1 MNKNT
6 YPGSGKSRD
15 NSRVAWEEAP
25 TYGRSSSL
33 YFPFLFFLSLAFL
46 IAFDAGIAWKA
57 GAAPYDRTH
66 SRNHENTSGNA
77 AGALNSYNPQASYK
91 KIEFLNPLDGSVYPK
106 DMASPFFKWVDQATD
121 AENWLL
127 RISFETPADP
137 IQIQC
142 SQNQWIPDTELW
154 ETVKYNSLDA
164 PVQIS
169 ALGYKNHP
177 TPEIV
182 SRGTVRIYTSRDP
195 LGAPILFRRIP
206 PSFSYASKH
215 PEIMEWCLAD
225 ISSGEDPPVIM
236 SRQSLCASCHT
247 ASRDGKIVGMDMDYG
262 GDKGSYF
269 ITGVG
274 ENILLKEKDFIS
286 WNDFPRDDGL
296 QSSGLFSRL
305 SPDGLHV
312 VTTAN
317 DISFLAKISD
327 PYCSQLFFPIQG
339 HLAFYSKLNRSM
351 HRLFTGQNRR
361 EIIET
366 DPSWSPD
373 GRYIL
378 FSRTLMTRDLYAEL
392 GGNTIFSAADA
403 DVENLNK
410 QYPVHFNVYK
420 VAFNEG
426 NGGRAVPL
434 QGASYNGRSNY
445 FARYSPD
452 GRWIV
457 FTQSSTGLALQPD
470 SRLYIL
476 PASGG
481 EARRM
486 NCNRDR
492 MNSWH
497 TWSPNSRWLA
507 FVSKENMP
515 YTELYLTHIDENG
528 NDSIPVLVSRFN
540 KPGYAINVPEFVN
553 IEAGGIHSISLQSG
567 LHSSEPAINP

>member
-1 MNKNT
+1 MSKNA
-6 YPGSGKSRD
+6 YAGSGTLRD
-15 NSRVAWEEAP
+15 SLRV
-25 TYGRSSSL
+25 GLLCFLS
-33 YFPFLFFLSLAFL
+33 LFFLSLAFSV
-46 IAFDAGIAWKA
+46 AFDAGIDWKA
-57 GAAPYDRTH
+57 GAAQYDGND
-66 SRNHENTSGNA
+66 SSMNENTAGNA
-77 AGALNSYNPQASYK
+77 ALALKSYNPQGSYK
-91 KIEFLNPLDGSVYPK
+91 KIEFLNPLDGSVYPR
-106 DMASPFFKWVDQATD
+106 DMAPPSFEWADQATD

-127 RISFETPADP
+127 RIEFETSAGP
-137 IQIQC
+137 IRIQC
-142 SQNQWIPDTELW
+142 SRNRWIPDTELW
-154 ETVKYNSLDA
+154 ERVKSNSLDA

-177 TPEIV
+177 KPEIV

-195 LGAPILFRRIP
+195 VGAPILFRRVP
-206 PSFSYASKH
+206 PSFSYAHSH
-215 PEIMEWCLAD
+215 PELMEWCLAD

-236 SRQSLCASCHT
+236 SRQPFCASCHT
-247 ASRDGKIVGMDMDYG
+247 ASSNGEILGMDMDYG

-269 ITGVG
+269 ITRVK
-274 ENILLKEKDFIS
+274 ENILLKDKDFIS

-312 VTTAN
+312 VTTAD
-317 DISFLAKISD
+317 DISFLAEISD

-339 HLAFYSKLNRSM
+339 RLAFYSKPDRSM
-351 HRLFTGQNRR
+351 HRLFTGHDKN

-373 GRYIL
+373 GRYVL
-378 FSRTLMTRDLYAEL
+378 FSRALMTRDLYAEL
-392 GGNTIFSAADA
+392 GGDTIFSAAGA

-410 QYPVHFNVYK
+410 QYPVHFNIYK

-426 NGGRAVPL
+426 NGSRALPL
-434 QGASYNGRSNY
+434 EGASDNGRSNY

-452 GRWIV
+452 GSWIV
-457 FTQSSTGLALQPD
+457 FTQSSTGLVLQPD

-486 NCNRDR
+486 NCNRTR

-528 NDSIPVLVSRFN
+528 NDSIPVLASRFN
-540 KPGYAINVPEFVN
+540 KPGYAINVPEFIN
-553 IEAGGIHSISLQSG
+553 IEADGIHSISLQSG
-567 LHSSEPAINP
+567 LHGNEPAVDP

>member
-1 MNKNT
+1 LSKNT
-6 YPGSGKSRD
+6 CPGSGKLRD
-15 NSRVAWEEAP
+15 NLRVAL
-25 TYGRSSSL
+25 L
-33 YFPFLFFLSLAFL
+33 YFLFLFFLSLAFTVV
-46 IAFDAGIAWKA
+46 FDAGITGKA
-57 GAAPYDRTH
+57 GAAPYDGTGL
-66 SRNHENTSGNA
+66 SMNENTTGNA
-77 AGALNSYNPQASYK
+77 ARALKGCNPQTSCK
-91 KIEFLNPLDGSVYPK
+91 KIEFLNPLDESVYPK
-106 DMASPFFKWVDQATD
+106 DMASPFFKWTDQATD
-121 AENWLL
+121 VKNWLL
-127 RISFETPADP
+127 RIDFETSADP
-137 IQIQC
+137 IRIQC
-142 SQNQWIPDTELW
+142 SRNQWIPDKELW
-154 ETVKYNSLDA
+154 ETVKLNSLDA
-164 PVQIS
+164 PAQIS
-169 ALGYKNHP
+169 ALGFKNHP
-177 TPEIV
+177 KPEIV

-195 LGAPILFRRIP
+195 VGAPILFRRVP
-206 PSFSYASKH
+206 PSFSYASSH

-236 SRQSLCASCHT
+236 SRQSYCASCHT
-247 ASRDGKIVGMDMDYG
+247 ASGNGEILGMDMDYG

-269 ITGVG
+269 ITGVK
-274 ENILLKEKDFIS
+274 ENILLKNKDFIS
-286 WNDFPRDDGL
+286 WNDFPREDGL

-327 PYCSQLFFPIQG
+327 PYFSQLFFPIQG

-351 HRLFTGQNRR
+351 HRLFTGHDKN

-378 FSRTLMTRDLYAEL
+378 FSLTLMIRDLYAEL

-434 QGASYNGRSNY
+434 EGASYNGRSNY

-457 FTQSSTGLALQPD
+457 FTQSNTGLVLQPD

-476 PASGG
+476 AASGG

-486 NCNRDR
+486 NCNRTC

-497 TWSPNSRWLA
+497 SWSPNSRWLA

-528 NDSIPVLVSRFN
+528 NDSIPVLASRFN

-553 IEAGGIHSISLQSG
+553 IEAEGIQSISLQSG
-567 LHSSEPAINP
+567 LHGNELATNP

>member
-1 MNKNT
+1 LSKNT
-6 YPGSGKSRD
+6 YPGLSKLRD
-15 NSRVAWEEAP
+15 HLRIA
-25 TYGRSSSL
+25 L
-33 YFPFLFFLSLAFL
+33 LCFPFLFLAFL
-46 IAFDAGIAWKA
+46 AAFDGGIAWEA
-57 GAAPYDRTH
+57 GAAPCDGID
-66 SRNHENTSGNA
+66 SRNHENTAGNA
-77 AGALNSYNPQASYK
+77 SRAFNDYNPQASYK

-106 DMASPFFKWVDQATD
+106 DMASPFFKWVDWATD
-121 AENWLL
+121 SENWLL
-127 RISFETPADP
+127 MIDFETSADP
-137 IQIQC
+137 VRIQC
-142 SQNQWIPDTELW
+142 SQKQWIPDKELW
-154 ETVKYNSLDA
+154 ETVKLNSLDA
-164 PVQIS
+164 PAQIS
-169 ALGYKNHP
+169 VLGYKNHP

-182 SRGTVRIYTSRDP
+182 SRGTVCIYTSRDP
-195 LGAPILFRRIP
+195 VGAPILFRRVP
-206 PSFSYASKH
+206 PSFSYARSH
-215 PEIMEWCLAD
+215 PEVMEWCLAD

-247 ASRDGKIVGMDMDYG
+247 ASSNGEILGMDMDYG

-366 DPSWSPD
+366 DPSWSPG

-392 GGNTIFSAADA
+392 GGNTIFSATGA
-403 DVENLNK
+403 DVENLKK
-410 QYPVHFNVYK
+410 QYPIHFNVYK

-434 QGASYNGRSNY
+434 EGASYNGRSNY

-457 FTQSSTGLALQPD
+457 FTQSSTGLVLQPD

-486 NCNRDR
+486 NCNRNR

-553 IEAGGIHSISLQSG
+553 IEAEGIQSISLQSG
-567 LHSSEPAINP
+567 LHGNESAIDP

>member
-1 MNKNT
+1 MGAT
-6 YPGSGKSRD
+6 PY
-15 NSRVAWEEAP
+15 E
-25 TYGRSSSL
+25 
-33 YFPFLFFLSLAFL
+33 
-46 IAFDAGIAWKA
+46 GI
-57 GAAPYDRTH
+57 D
-66 SRNHENTSGNA
+66 SRNHEIRAGNA
-77 AGALNSYNPQASYK
+77 AHVLKSYNPQASYK
-91 KIEFLNPLDGSVYPK
+91 KIEILNPLDGSVYPR
-106 DMASPFFKWVDQATD
+106 DMASPFFKWLDRTTD
-121 AENWLL
+121 VENWLV
-127 RISFETPADP
+127 RIDFETSAAS
-137 IQIQC
+137 IRILC
-142 SQNQWIPDTELW
+142 SRSQWIPDTELW
-154 ETVKYNSLDA
+154 ETVKLNSLDA
-164 PVQIS
+164 PAQIS
-169 ALGYKNHP
+169 VLGYKNYP
-177 TPEIV
+177 APEIV
-182 SRGTVRIYTSRDP
+182 SRGTVRIDTSRDP
-195 LGAPILFRRIP
+195 VGAPILFRRVP
-206 PSFSYASKH
+206 PSFSYAHSH
-215 PEIMEWCLAD
+215 PELMEWCLAD
-225 ISSGEDPPVIM
+225 ISSVDDPPVIM
-236 SRQSLCASCHT
+236 SRQSYCASCHT
-247 ASRDGKIVGMDMDYG
+247 ASANGEILGMDMDYR

-269 ITGVG
+269 VTGVG
-274 ENILLKEKDFIS
+274 KNILLKEEDFIS

-339 HLAFYSKLNRSM
+339 HLAFYSKPDRSM
-351 HRLFTGQNRR
+351 HRLFTGQNRP

-373 GRYIL
+373 GGHIL
-378 FSRTLMTRDLYAEL
+378 FSRTLRTRDLYAEL
-392 GGNTIFSAADA
+392 GGDTIFSAVDA

-420 VAFNEG
+420 VAFNDG

-434 QGASYNGRSNY
+434 EGASYNGRSNY

-457 FTQSSTGLALQPD
+457 FTQSATGLVLQPD

-476 PASGG
+476 PAGGG

-486 NCNRDR
+486 NCNRSR

-515 YTELYLTHIDENG
+515 YTEMYLTHIDENG
-528 NDSIPVLVSRFN
+528 NDSIPVLASRFN

-553 IEAGGIHSISLQSG
+553 IEAGGIQSISLQSG
-567 LHSSEPAINP
+567 LQGNERVVDP